1 MIALSPGL
9 KVVVAAQ
16 PVDFRKGVHGL
27 VALVASALKDDPY
40 CGNVFIFRSKRMD
53 RLKLVVWDGTGIIL
67 ATKWLEDG
75 RFYWPPIRDGAVHLS
90 PAQFALLIDGLD
102 WTKTAARAVRRP
114 SRVG

>member
-1 MIALSPGL
+1 MIALSSGL

-27 VALVASALKDDPY
+27 IALVASALKDDPY
-40 CGNVFIFRSKRMD
+40 CGSVFIFRSKRMD
-53 RLKLVVWDGTGIIL
+53 RLKLLVWDGTGIIL

-75 RFYWPPIRDGAVHLS
+75 RFFWPPVRDGAIQLS
-90 PAQFALLIDGLD
+90 AAQFALLIDGLD
-102 WTKTAARAVRRP
+102 WTKAAARTVRRP

>member
-27 VALVASALKDDPY
+27 VALVASALKADPY

-53 RLKLVVWDGTGIIL
+53 RLKLVVWDGTGIVL

-75 RFYWPPIRDGAVHLS
+75 RFYWPPIRDGAMHLT

-102 WTKTAARAVRRP
+102 WTKTAVRTVRRP

>member
-1 MIALSPGL
+1 MIALRPGL

-27 VALVASALKDDPY
+27 VALVAAALKTDPY
-40 CGNVFIFRSKRMD
+40 CGNIFIFRSKRMD
-53 RLKLVVWDGTGIIL
+53 RLKLLVWDGTGIIL

-102 WTKTAARAVRRP
+102 WTKTAVRAVRRP